1 MRFIRPPLVALL
13 IALSAAPLAAAPSDQ
28 GKPSQPKSAE
38 APAQPA
44 GRQKILDELFDRL
57 AKAQDELEARGIEGA
72 IQRVWMRSGSD
83 TADLLMGRAMQAMSR
98 KDYKLSLEVFDAL
111 IDLEPEWAE
120 AWHKRA
126 LVRFH
131 ADDER
136 GAMEDL
142 MRALAREPKH
152 LGALTG
158 IGSMMHREGFDKGA
172 LIVLRRALE
181 ISPQQETVRK
191 LVEKLT
197 LEVEG
202 REI

>member
-1 MRFIRPPLVALL
+1 
-13 IALSAAPLAAAPSDQ
+13 
-28 GKPSQPKSAE
+28 
-38 APAQPA
+38 
-44 GRQKILDELFDRL
+44 
-57 AKAQDELEARGIEGA
+57 
-72 IQRVWMRSGSD
+72 
-83 TADLLMGRAMQAMSR
+83 MQAMTR

-111 IDLEPEWAE
+111 IDLEPDWAE

-136 GAMEDL
+136 GAMADL
-142 MRALAREPKH
+142 MQALAREPKH

-158 IGSMMHREGFDKGA
+158 IGSLMHREGFDKGA
-172 LIVLRRALE
+172 LVVLRRALE

-191 LVEKLT
+191 LVEKLA

>member
-1 MRFIRPPLVALL
+1 MRFIRLPFAALL
-13 IALSAAPLAAAPSDQ
+13 IAVSAAPLAAAPSDQ
-28 GKPSQPKSAE
+28 GKPAQKAAE

-72 IQRVWMRSGSD
+72 IERVWMRSGSD
-83 TADLLMGRAMQAMSR
+83 TADLLMGRAMQAMTR

-111 IDLEPEWAE
+111 VDLEPQWAE

-142 MRALAREPKH
+142 MQALAREPKH

-191 LVEKLT
+191 LVEKLA

>member
-1 MRFIRPPLVALL
+1 MRSIRLPLAALL
-13 IALSAAPLAAAPSDQ
+13 IALSAAPLTAAPSDQ
-28 GKPSQPKSAE
+28 GKPAQKSAE
-38 APAQPA
+38 APAQPV

-57 AKAQDELEARGIEGA
+57 AKAQDEMEARGIEGA
-72 IQRVWMRSGSD
+72 IERVWMRSGSD
-83 TADLLMGRAMQAMSR
+83 TADLLMGRAMQAMTR

-111 IDLEPEWAE
+111 IDLEPQWAE

-136 GAMEDL
+136 GALEDL
-142 MRALAREPKH
+142 MQALAREPKH

-158 IGSMMHREGFDKGA
+158 IGSLMHREGFDKGA

-191 LVEKLT
+191 LVEKLA

>member
-1 MRFIRPPLVALL
+1 MRHLRLPLAGLL
-13 IALSAAPLAAAPSDQ
+13 IALCGAPLAAAPSDQ
-28 GKPSQPKSAE
+28 AKAE
-38 APAQPA
+38 TQAPAQPA

-57 AKAQDELEARGIEGA
+57 AKAQDELEAKGIEGA
-72 IQRVWMRSGSD
+72 IERVWMRSGSD
-83 TADLLMGRAMQAMSR
+83 TADLLMGRAMQAMTR

-111 IDLEPEWAE
+111 IDLEPDWAE

-136 GAMEDL
+136 GAMADL
-142 MRALAREPKH
+142 MQALAREPKH

-158 IGSMMHREGFDKGA
+158 IGSLMHREGFDKGA
-172 LIVLRRALE
+172 LVVLRRALE

-191 LVEKLT
+191 LVEKLA